1 MNHIRLWESRN
12 LNVYG
17 YMCLQVYLVPIP
29 YDSKCVTVFVSIPVS
44 VSVIVSVPSSLA
56 DHQWYLV
63 SNTQY
68 VVSLEKSGK
77 DSYDSKWTFQ
87 SVSSTGNHRRP
98 VNPKQPRETQA
109 TRQAVNPE

>member
-1 MNHIRLWESRN
+1 M
-12 LNVYG
+12 
-17 YMCLQVYLVPIP
+17 YMYVRLQVHLAPIP
-29 YDSKCVTVFVSIPVS
+29 YDSTCVTVSMSIAVFVSVFVS
-44 VSVIVSVPSSLA
+44 VSSSLA
-56 DHQWYLV
+56 DYQWYLV

-98 VNPKQPRETQA
+98 VNPKQPKETQA